1 VSETAVISNLDET
14 KPAKASAETAL
25 RNSSPFFSP
34 RIVALTPMAAV
45 LAGPPN
51 AWWLASKMSK
61 GTVEA
66 IRMGGR
72 LDENLWG

>member
-1 VSETAVISNLDET
+1 VSKAAVISNLDET
-14 KPAKASAETAL
+14 KPAKASAGTAF

-34 RIVALTPMAAV
+34 RIAALTPMAAV

-51 AWWLASKMSK
+51 ARWLASKRNN

-72 LDENLWG
+72 LDEGFWG